1 MNIPIMKAT
10 NTMIKMTI
18 NLKIS
23 FTVLPREIC
32 RGPKLSLA
40 GRMYAIRE
48 KLSTTAIAYSPSD
61 MIWGSEGHHLSL
73 AGRKQSGLFSG
84 DRICSGRETS

>member
-1 MNIPIMKAT
+1 MKAT
-10 NTMIKMTI
+10 NTMMKMTM

-40 GRMYAIRE
+40 GKM
-48 KLSTTAIAYSPSD
+48 
-61 MIWGSEGHHLSL
+61 
-73 AGRKQSGLFSG
+73 
-84 DRICSGRETS
+84 